1 MMGSVIVPA
10 ASLDEAAL
18 LDAVRELGERDPALG
33 AVVARYG
40 PPPLWARPAG
50 FPTLVLLILEQQVSL
65 ASARA
70 AYDRLVAM
78 TGDPPTPDALLAL
91 SDAELL
97 AAGFSRQKTRYA
109 RALAAAVRDGSLDVD
124 GLALL
129 DDDGVDAALTALPG
143 IGPWT
148 STIYRLMV
156 LCRPDAWPIHD
167 IALAQAYADLHGL
180 AVRPRPERDDRARR
194 GLAPVARGRGADPV
208 APVPVGS
215 GGAPGGAFLLRRSCY
230 AVAAAAAAADR

>member
-18 LDAVRELGERDPALG
+18 LDAVRELGERDRALG
-33 AVVARYG
+33 TVVARYG

-91 SDAELL
+91 ADGQLL

-124 GLALL
+124 GLAALE
-129 DDDGVDAALTALPG
+129 DDGVDAALTALPG

-180 AVRPRPERDDRARR
+180 AVRPRPEAMTA
-194 GLAPVARGRGADPV
+194 LAEGWRPWR
-208 APVPVGS
+208 
-215 GGAPGGAFLLRRSCY
+215 
-230 AVAAAAAAADR
+230 AVAARILWHQYLSVRAERRAARTSSASTAARNASAPTER